1 MQNYMSSQAQ
11 GTFLGR
17 NTKNMQQTLYFSRL
31 KFFVEEKAY
40 E

>member
-17 NTKNMQQTLYFSRL
+17 NTKNMQQTLYFFETQVL
-31 KFFVEEKAY
+31 VEEKAY